1 MIRKIRTFLY
11 VAGLLIGD
19 QQSFRLELLATLLRQ
34 VLVFW
39 TAAFVAPW
47 TATLMPFLENV
58 GVWSG
63 ISTKMVL

>member
-19 QQSFRLELLATLLRQ
+19 QEDVDRGPED
-34 VLVFW
+34 
-39 TAAFVAPW
+39 
-47 TATLMPFLENV
+47 V
-58 GVWSG
+58 GVGSG